1 MFFRGD
7 LSSAKTA
14 FRNSENKKEEA
25 MGVSDIAKNILDLI
39 FVPKCAACGVAVE
52 SSDVSLC
59 DECEHVHSLESKGFC
74 TDCLMPYTFCR
85 CHVHYGD
92 LSFKMFRVTGYKTN
106 EGSVAK
112 QMVLG
117 LKDNIHRAAIE
128 RMTSEMVRVLKRRA
142 PEVFEYPQN
151 AVIVFI
157 PRSDKARRD
166 AGHDQSFLLAE
177 RISEKTGIELADVF
191 ISRGKRAQKTLNK
204 EQRMMNAELSYDLL
218 DGLYDFVGKTA
229 IIVDDII
236 TSGSSVGVCGGMLIG
251 AGAENVISL
260 VYAKT
265 ERY

>member
-1 MFFRGD
+1 
-7 LSSAKTA
+7 
-14 FRNSENKKEEA
+14 
-25 MGVSDIAKNILDLI
+25 MGVSEIAKNILDLI
-39 FVPKCAACGVAVE
+39 FVPKCAACGIAVE

-59 DECEHVHSLESKGFC
+59 DECEHIHSLESKCFC
-74 TDCLMPYTFCR
+74 TDCSMPYTFCR
-85 CHVHYGD
+85 CSVHYGD
-92 LSFKMFRVTGYKTN
+92 LSFKMYRVTGYKTN

-117 LKDNIHRAAIE
+117 LKDNIHRAALE
-128 RMTSEMVRVLKRRA
+128 RMTSEMVRVLERRA
-142 PEVFEYPQN
+142 PDVLEYPKR
-151 AVIVFI
+151 AVIVFV

-166 AGHDQSFLLAE
+166 AGHDQSLLLAKK
-177 RISEKTGIELADVF
+177 ISEKTGIELADVF

-204 EQRMMNAELSYDLL
+204 EERMINAELNYDIIS
-218 DGLYDFVGKTA
+218 DLYDFSGKTV